1 MSDAPKLKKI
11 KMDPAALA
19 KAGHLDVDA
28 AFASAIKMPTPI
40 DPGAIDLDKEAPAVG
55 ALAADAFDRMR
66 RRASGEERALPLP
79 WPSLADALG
88 GGLWSGLHVVVGSTG
103 TGKSQLT
110 LQLAL
115 HAAEQGIPVL
125 YCGLELGR
133 VDLVARLLGLL
144 DQRKWSNLWLG
155 KGRDNEDPVLEI
167 DRLQEKYGPKLATL
181 PFHLAFAKPYGWSYE
196 LLHPYADALRKR
208 YRDRL
213 VDTNGKPTRPFLVVL
228 DFLQLVSGP
237 EDDTGQDLRE
247 RIQQAAY
254 AGRAIARDMDAAVVF
269 VSGTA
274 RENYRE
280 LDGRPAKGEKEAS
293 GPKFGEGNPSRLVGL
308 GKESGEIEFA
318 ADSVLTLC
326 REPWKDK
333 EPEDGTHIWL
343 ALAKAR
349 ARGDSAA
356 AQKGWVEL
364 RFNGGWFSEPKPLNR
379 TKKVG

>member
-1 MSDAPKLKKI
+1 MKAPDVNDRLRATGAVP
-11 KMDPAALA
+11 DPFE
-19 KAGHLDVDA
+19 GTRP
-28 AFASAIKMPTPI
+28 MT
-40 DPGAIDLDKEAPAVG
+40 DPDDPSIDLDKEAPSVG
-55 ALAADAFDRMR
+55 ALAGEAFERMR
-66 RRASGEERALPLP
+66 RRASGIERALPLP
-79 WPSLADALG
+79 WPSVTDALG
-88 GGLWSGLHVVVGSTG
+88 GGLWSGLHVVVGATG
-103 TGKSQLT
+103 AGKSQLT
-110 LQLAL
+110 LQIAL

-133 VDLVARLLGLL
+133 VDLIARLLGLM
-144 DQRKWSNLWLG
+144 DQRKWSTLWLG
-155 KGRDNEDPVLEI
+155 QGRDKENPVEVI
-167 DRLQEKYGPKLATL
+167 DQLQEKYGPILDKL
-181 PFHLAFAKPYGWSYE
+181 PFHLAFAKPYGWPYS
-196 LLHPYADALRKR
+196 LLHPYASALRKR

-213 VDTNGKPTRPFLVVL
+213 TDSHGKPTRPFLVVL

-237 EDDTGQDLRE
+237 ADHSTQELRE

-280 LDGRPAKGEKEAS
+280 LDGRPAKGEKDT
-293 GPKFGEGNPSRLVGL
+293 GPKLGEGNPSRFVGL

-343 ALAKAR
+343 AVAKAR
-349 ARGDSAA
+349 ARGESVA

-364 RFNGGWFSEPKPLNR
+364 RFNGGWFTEPRPELR
-379 TKKVG
+379 SVLVR

>member
-1 MSDAPKLKKI
+1 MPAPV
-11 KMDPAALA
+11 DPN
-19 KAGHLDVDA
+19 
-28 AFASAIKMPTPI
+28 
-40 DPGAIDLDKEAPAVG
+40 AIDLDKEAPSVG
-55 ALAADAFDRMR
+55 ALANDAFDRMR

-110 LQLAL
+110 LQMAL

-155 KGRDNEDPVLEI
+155 KGRENEDPVLEI
-167 DRLQEKYGPKLATL
+167 DKLQIKHGPKLATL

-196 LLHPYADALRKR
+196 LLHPYAHALRTR

-213 VDTNGKPTRPFLVVL
+213 VDANGKPTRPFLVVL

-280 LDGRPAKGEKEAS
+280 LDGRPAKG
-293 GPKFGEGNPSRLVGL
+293 GEGGERTEVRRGQSVPARRAWQGERRDRVCGRLG
-308 GKESGEIEFA
+308 
-318 ADSVLTLC
+318 ADVVPGAVERQGARGRHPHL
-326 REPWKDK
+326 
-333 EPEDGTHIWL
+333 
-343 ALAKAR
+343 AR
-349 ARGDSAA
+349 AGE
-356 AQKGWVEL
+356 GT
-364 RFNGGWFSEPKPLNR
+364 GTG
-379 TKKVG
+379 

>member
-1 MSDAPKLKKI
+1 MLPPPKGGQYAEAMRGSTAHAP
-11 KMDPAALA
+11 
-19 KAGHLDVDA
+19 H
-28 AFASAIKMPTPI
+28 
-40 DPGAIDLDKEAPAVG
+40 
-55 ALAADAFDRMR
+55 
-66 RRASGEERALPLP
+66 ERLLPLP
-79 WPSLADALG
+79 WRSVTDALG

-103 TGKSQLT
+103 AGKSQLT

-115 HAAEQGIPVL
+115 HAAQQGIPVL

-144 DQRKWSNLWLG
+144 DQRKWSALWLG
-155 KGRDNEDPVLEI
+155 QARANENPVQEL
-167 DRLQEKYGPKLATL
+167 DRLQAVYGPTLAAL
-181 PFHLAFAKPYGWSYE
+181 PFHMAFAKPYGWSYT
-196 LLHPYADALRKR
+196 LLHPYAEALRQR

-213 VDTNGKPTRPFLVVL
+213 VDTDGKPSVPFLVVL

-237 EDDTGQDLRE
+237 DVPPAQDLRE
-247 RIQQAAY
+247 RIQKAAY

-280 LDGRPAKGEKEAS
+280 LDGRPAKGEKEGS
-293 GPKFGEGNPSRLVGL
+293 GQKLGEGNPSRFVGL

-318 ADSVLTLC
+318 ADSVLALC

-333 EPEDGTHIWL
+333 EPDDGTHVWL
-343 ALAKAR
+343 AIAKAR
-349 ARGDSAA
+349 ARGESAA

-364 RFNGGWFSEPKPLNR
+364 RFNGGWFTEPKIIPQTLQVR
-379 TKKVG
+379 

>member
-1 MSDAPKLKKI
+1 MTAPDVNDHLRATGAVP
-11 KMDPAALA
+11 DPFQNTAAM
-19 KAGHLDVDA
+19 VDPTA
-28 AFASAIKMPTPI
+28 PASVV
-40 DPGAIDLDKEAPAVG
+40 DLDIEAPAVG
-55 ALAADAFDRMR
+55 ALANDAFDRMR
-66 RRASGEERALPLP
+66 RRASGAERPLPLP
-79 WPSLADALG
+79 WPSVTDALG

-103 TGKSQLT
+103 AGKSQLT

-144 DQRKWSNLWLG
+144 DQRKWSALWLG
-155 KGRDNEDPVLEI
+155 QARANENPVHEL
-167 DRLQEKYGPKLATL
+167 DRLQAVYGPTLAAL
-181 PFHLAFAKPYGWSYE
+181 PFHLAFAKPYGWSYQ
-196 LLHPYADALRKR
+196 LLHPYADALRQR

-213 VDTNGKPTRPFLVVL
+213 VDAEGKPAVPFLVVL

-237 EDDTGQDLRE
+237 DTPPAQDLRE
-247 RIQQAAY
+247 RIQRAAY

-269 VSGTA
+269 VSSTA

-280 LDGRPAKGEKEAS
+280 IDGRPAKGEKEGS
-293 GPKFGEGNPSRLVGL
+293 GPKLGEGNPARFVGL

-333 EPEDGTHIWL
+333 EPDDGTHIWL
-343 ALAKAR
+343 AIAKAR
-349 ARGDSAA
+349 ARGESAA

-364 RFNGGWFSEPKPLNR
+364 RFNGGWFSEPKTTPRALPVR
-379 TKKVG
+379 

>member
-1 MSDAPKLKKI
+1 MKAPDVNAQLQATGNVP
-11 KMDPAALA
+11 DPFEGTKPMADPNA
-19 KAGHLDVDA
+19 
-28 AFASAIKMPTPI
+28 PTV
-40 DPGAIDLDKEAPAVG
+40 DLDKEAPTVG
-55 ALAADAFDRMR
+55 ALADEAFDRMR
-66 RRASGEERALPLP
+66 RRASGAERALPLP
-79 WPSLADALG
+79 WPSVTDALG

-103 TGKSQLT
+103 AGKSQLT
-110 LQLAL
+110 LQMAL

-133 VDLVARLLGLL
+133 VDLIARLLGLL
-144 DQRKWSNLWLG
+144 DQRKWSALWLG
-155 KGRDNEDPVLEI
+155 QGRGNENPVDEI
-167 DRLQEKYGPKLATL
+167 DRLQEKYAPKLAAL
-181 PFHLAFAKPYGWSYE
+181 PFHLAFAKPYGWPYS

-213 VDTNGKPTRPFLVVL
+213 VDSQGKPTRPFLVVL

-237 EDDTGQDLRE
+237 VEQPTQELRE

-280 LDGRPAKGEKEAS
+280 LDGRPAKGEKEGS
-293 GPKFGEGNPSRLVGL
+293 GPKLGEGNPSRFVGL

-318 ADSVLTLC
+318 ADSVLALC

-333 EPEDGTHIWL
+333 EPDDGTHIWL
-343 ALAKAR
+343 AIAKAR
-349 ARGDSAA
+349 ARGESVA

-364 RFNGGWFSEPKPLNR
+364 RFNGGWFTEPR
-379 TKKVG
+379 TSLRSVSVR

>member
-1 MSDAPKLKKI
+1 MKAPDVNDQLQATGSVP
-11 KMDPAALA
+11 DPFEGTNPMA
-19 KAGHLDVDA
+19 DPN
-28 AFASAIKMPTPI
+28 SAP
-40 DPGAIDLDKEAPAVG
+40 AVDLDSEAPTVG
-55 ALAADAFDRMR
+55 ALAGEAFDRMR
-66 RRASGEERALPLP
+66 RRASGAERALPLP
-79 WPSLADALG
+79 WPSVSDALG

-103 TGKSQLT
+103 AGKSQLT
-110 LQLAL
+110 LQMAL

-144 DQRKWSNLWLG
+144 DQRKWSSLWLG
-155 KGRDNEDPVLEI
+155 HGRSNENPVDEI
-167 DRLQEKYGPKLATL
+167 DRLQEKYGPKLASL
-181 PFHLAFAKPYGWSYE
+181 PFHLAFAKPYGWPYS
-196 LLHPYADALRKR
+196 LLHPYADALRQR

-213 VDTNGKPTRPFLVVL
+213 VDPQGKPTRPFLVVL

-237 EDDTGQDLRE
+237 VAQPSQELRE

-280 LDGRPAKGEKEAS
+280 LDGRPAKGEKEGS
-293 GPKFGEGNPSRLVGL
+293 GPKLGEGNPSRFVGL

-318 ADSVLTLC
+318 ADSVLALC

-333 EPEDGTHIWL
+333 EPDDGTHIWL
-343 ALAKAR
+343 AIAKAR
-349 ARGDSAA
+349 ARGESVA

-364 RFNGGWFSEPKPLNR
+364 RFNGGWFTEPRSGLR
-379 TKKVG
+379 SVSVR